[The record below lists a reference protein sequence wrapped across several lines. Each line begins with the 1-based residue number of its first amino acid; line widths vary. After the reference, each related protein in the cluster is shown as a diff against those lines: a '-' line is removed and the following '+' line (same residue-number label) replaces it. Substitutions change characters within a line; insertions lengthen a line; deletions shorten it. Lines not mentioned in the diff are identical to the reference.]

1 MQEMQETQVR
11 SLGWEDPLEEE
22 MAITPVFL
30 LGKSHGQKS
39 LMGYSP
45 QGRKESD
52 TTERLQYV
60 LVHFSS
66 KVSGDVISIFW
77 HIYFFALLMAHKNLF
92 SFLH

>member
-1 MQEMQETQVR
+1 
-11 SLGWEDPLEEE
+11 
-22 MAITPVFL
+22 
-30 LGKSHGQKS
+30 
-39 LMGYSP
+39 MGYSLW
-45 QGRKESD
+45 GRKESD

-77 HIYFFALLMAHKNLF
+77 HICFFALLMAHTDLF

>member
-11 SLGWEDPLEEE
+11 SLGWEDPLGEE

-39 LMGYSP
+39 LVGYSP

-52 TTERLQYV
+52 TTEHTPSVWSFILKKKSALSR
-60 LVHFSS
+60 
-66 KVSGDVISIFW
+66 ISEVNTAFNRW
-77 HIYFFALLMAHKNLF
+77 WPLSRTF
-92 SFLH
+92 